1 MQKYTSDFTKSGIAT
16 ESSQPLRTFF
26 TIGGYNTTKME
37 KLYAPLEFCEGKTC
51 LIPRKMF
58 KKYKAFAAV
67 LAAFCLP
74 GFAGCTASEMAKL
87 CAACAACC
95 YSPTGRRNAGNCRRG
110 QTTVLSADATIR
122 DTTYLSDT
130 NSENAL
136 RSAGCACDTAACQ
149 SIENRGR
156 CSRRK

>member
-1 MQKYTSDFTKSGIAT
+1 
-16 ESSQPLRTFF
+16 
-26 TIGGYNTTKME
+26 ME

-58 KKYKAFAAV
+58 KKYKAFAAL

-74 GFAGCTASEMAKL
+74 GFAGCTASETAKSFVPL
-87 CAACAACC
+87 AQRVATAQQADET
-95 YSPTGRRNAGNCRRG
+95 PETAGGG

-136 RSAGCACDTAACQ
+136 RVQAALVTLQ
-149 SIENRGR
+149 RVKVSKTGDIAAAENEALAQNAALLATEGAQVTVA
-156 CSRRK
+156 